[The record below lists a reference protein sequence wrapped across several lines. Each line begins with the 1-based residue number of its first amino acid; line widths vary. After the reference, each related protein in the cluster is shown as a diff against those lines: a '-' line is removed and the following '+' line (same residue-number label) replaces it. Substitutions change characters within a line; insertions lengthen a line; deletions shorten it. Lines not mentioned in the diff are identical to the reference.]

1 MKINGFGLSDKWRC
15 SEEDE
20 DELELGDEDK
30 PPINNHFLAPSFHRD
45 SSNRLSM
52 QFLGESSRFNLIFVF
67 CCK

>member
-20 DELELGDEDK
+20 NELDSDDEDK
-30 PPINNHFLAPSFHRD
+30 PTNNNFLAPSFHRN

-52 QFLGESSRFNLIFVF
+52 QFLGEPSGLVLILF
-67 CCK
+67 